1 MQRKGVLS
9 GARKVVGLL
18 SWPVRADP
26 SGSLQAA
33 SFKRRSST
41 MGGPVWAIVMP
52 LTPNRRPH
60 TEERLPEG
68 NDEPGGDTP
77 AGDRRLHWI
86 PSTVNPCVWTMSLPD
101 AEERRAVEEARQVVS
116 IGIVSRQLPPDG
128 AAVNILRAG
137 RRLAWNLCPHGNPTP
152 SPRKHSPIYV
162 AISLVKLTL
171 AEWIVGRMDPSD
183 KWASFIAG
191 LDSRC
196 RCQASI
202 SRSSASRP
210 QRICLQSSSSASAD
224 SPPQP

>member
-101 AEERRAVEEARQVVS
+101 AEERRAVEEARQVVR
-116 IGIVSRQLPPDG
+116 IDTVSRQLPPDG

-137 RRLAWNLCPHGNPTP
+137 RRLAWNLCPHGNPDTEP
-152 SPRKHSPIYV
+152 KKAFPNIRRYFLSEID
-162 AISLVKLTL
+162 
-171 AEWIVGRMDPSD
+171 VGRMDPSD

-191 LDSRC
+191 LNSRC

-224 SPPQP
+224 SPLQP